1 MNRTANVARVSPG
14 RPSRKPS
21 GDRRQISEQPHRHPA
36 GHPTGQRP
44 SYPRRRAASNPTAAL
59 APARARQAA
68 GEPTPAQPPVQ
79 DGAPGGIRL
88 QLVLSRAGVAARRK
102 AAELIQAGRVRVDG
116 VVIREPGYRVDPARQ
131 AVAFNGKPLP
141 VAPSRRRTIL
151 MNKPIGLLCS
161 ADSSQGKTVC
171 DLIADLPEQLVPV
184 GRLDRDSGGLL
195 LLSNDGNLIAHLTH
209 PRYGHRKIYRVEVAG
224 PCNAAT
230 LAKLRSPMEIDGYT
244 LRPVEVSLLRKQA
257 GHTWL
262 RFVLHE
268 GRNRQIR
275 KMCAQVGLNVI
286 SLMRI
291 AIDNL
296 LLPEELEPGRW
307 RDLSG
312 QEIRA
317 LLATV
322 ATARTAPPDTHTAEG
337 GRPPGADGTR
347 RAGRG

>member
-1 MNRTANVARVSPG
+1 LAAG
-14 RPSRKPS
+14 RRPAAGTVHRDA
-21 GDRRQISEQPHRHPA
+21 GEQ
-36 GHPTGQRP
+36 T
-44 SYPRRRAASNPTAAL
+44 RAAPSALTA
-59 APARARQAA
+59 
-68 GEPTPAQPPVQ
+68 
-79 DGAPGGIRL
+79 APGGIRL
-88 QLVLSRAGVAARRK
+88 QLVLSQAGIAARRK

-116 VVIREPGYRVDPARQ
+116 VVIYEPGYRVDPARQ
-131 AVAFNGKPLP
+131 TITYNGEPLP
-141 VAPSRRRTIL
+141 RKATRRRTIL
-151 MNKPIGLLCS
+151 MNKPVGLLCS

-171 DLIADLPEQLVPV
+171 DLIADLPERLVPV

-209 PRYGHRKIYRVEVAG
+209 PRHGHRKTYRVEVVG

-230 LAKLRSPMEIDGYT
+230 LARLRSPMEIDGYT

-275 KMCAQVGLNVI
+275 KMCAHVGLNVV

-296 LLPEELEPGRW
+296 LLPDDLAPGCW
-307 RDLSG
+307 RDLG
-312 QEIRA
+312 AQEIRA
-317 LLATV
+317 LLATS
-322 ATARTAPPDTHTAEG
+322 ATARTTTTDTRTTSA
-337 GRPPGADGTR
+337 GRPVGTDGSLPVK
-347 RAGRG
+347 RG